1 MPDPSYEK
9 GNTVNTTPELELELD
24 LGALQMLDGEEAHL
38 LIGHC
43 TDSCSR
49 SCGVT
54 CTYTS

>member
-1 MPDPSYEK
+1 M
-9 GNTVNTTPELELELD
+9 NTTPELELELD
-24 LGALQMLDGEEAHL
+24 LGALQMVDGEEAHL